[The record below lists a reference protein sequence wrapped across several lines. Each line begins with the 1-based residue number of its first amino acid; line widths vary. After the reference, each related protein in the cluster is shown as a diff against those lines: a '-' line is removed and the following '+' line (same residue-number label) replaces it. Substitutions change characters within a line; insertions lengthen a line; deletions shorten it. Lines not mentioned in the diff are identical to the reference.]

1 MSDPQTL
8 ETTSSDALAHAR
20 DLIARTP
27 MVDGHNDLPY
37 VLRYPRNG
45 GGDLAQSRLDQDLS
59 GRDTDIPKLRAGGL
73 SAQFW
78 AAYIA
83 TNTPHPLRTTLEQ
96 IALIHRMN
104 EAYPDIFMP
113 ALTSSDIARAKAAG
127 KIASFVAVEGGVGL
141 EDSLE
146 ILSIFYRLGAR
157 YMTLCH
163 NETISWVDSTTDVKR
178 HGGLTNFGVRVIHEM
193 NRLGLMVDLSHTS
206 HTTMRQV
213 LDHTKAPVLFTH
225 CNAFSL
231 CSHPRNVPDDVLD
244 RIPANGGIIMA
255 TFVPDFIS
263 QAAFDWMKPMKDAFG
278 KTRSDLNWSSAVAS
292 RTAELGPKPK
302 VTLKQL
308 ADHIDYLVAHV
319 GHDHIGIGSD
329 FFGGPTPE
337 GLEDVSRFP
346 YLIAELIERGWS
358 DTHLEALMS
367 GNFIRVFSAAEAV
380 AARLQSSEQPAIGR
394 VSG

>member
-1 MSDPQTL
+1 MLTTPQTTSEAAL
-8 ETTSSDALAHAR
+8 EHAR
-20 DLIARTP
+20 ALLEHTP
-27 MVDGHNDLPY
+27 LVDGHNDLPY
-37 VLRYPRNG
+37 VLRYARNG
-45 GGDLAQSRLDQDLS
+45 GGDLEKSKLAEGFDH
-59 GRDTDIPKLRAGGL
+59 DTDIPKLKAGGL

-96 IALIHRMN
+96 IDLIHRLN
-104 EAYPDIFMP
+104 ERYPDVFMP
-113 ALTSSDIARAKAAG
+113 ALTSSDIARAKSAG
-127 KIASFVAVEGGVGL
+127 KIASFVAVEGGVAL

-163 NETISWVDSTTDVKR
+163 NETISWVDSTTDEKR
-178 HGGLTNFGVRVIHEM
+178 HGGLTDFGVRVIQEM

-206 HTTMRQV
+206 HDAMRAV
-213 LDHTKAPVLFTH
+213 LDVTRTPVLFTH
-225 CNAFSL
+225 CNAYSL
-231 CSHPRNVPDDVLD
+231 CSHPRNVPDDVLA

-263 QAAFDWMKPMKDAFG
+263 QAALDWMRPLKDGYG
-278 KTRSDLNWSSAVAS
+278 KTLIGGNWEAAT
-292 RTAELGPKPK
+292 RERGPKPK

-308 ADHIDYLVAHV
+308 ADHIDYLAAHV
-319 GHDHIGIGSD
+319 GHDHVGIGSD
-329 FFGGPTPE
+329 FFGGHTPE

-358 DTHLEALMS
+358 DEHLVALMS
-367 GNFIRVFSAAEAV
+367 GNFIRVFAEIEAT
-380 AARLQSSEQPAIGR
+380 ARELQKTEHPAIGR
-394 VSG
+394 VPG